1 MNVLEQGNTLYACHP
16 DLMMV
21 AGCPEVLP
29 WSYLLA
35 RFPAK
40 KESEFFYLN
49 NNNKNLKKKKKKT
62 HNIEFK

>member
-49 NNNKNLKKKKKKT
+49 NNNKN
-62 HNIEFK
+62 